1 MAARCVVAAV
11 FSVLLFHASQV
22 HGYCYAIGTN
32 AQVDSF
38 HYVAKITSLGQCNAK
53 QVK

>member
-1 MAARCVVAAV
+1 MVTSIVVAAV
-11 FSVLLFHASQV
+11 FSVILFRQA

-38 HYVAKITSLGQCNAK
+38 HYVAKITALGQCNAR